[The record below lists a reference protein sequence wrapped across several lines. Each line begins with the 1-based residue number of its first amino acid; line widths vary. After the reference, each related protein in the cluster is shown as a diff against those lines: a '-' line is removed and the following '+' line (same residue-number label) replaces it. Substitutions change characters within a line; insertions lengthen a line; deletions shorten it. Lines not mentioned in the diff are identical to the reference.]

1 MKGWEKYDKETI
13 FADKKK
19 GGLLV
24 TFLVEYKELFKLKTV
39 NASCGSCFT
48 AYYNNYLN
56 TLPMEETKK
65 EKCDYV
71 LHKKYENITLKYGGK
86 RIRNR
91 DLTNKLA
98 IELLTKHPHGEK
110 LFSVIPKVKVVKK
123 KVVKKSKK

>member
-24 TFLVEYKELFKLKTV
+24 TFLVEYKELFKLKTI
-39 NASCGSCFT
+39 NASCGSCFSG
-48 AYYNNYLN
+48 YYDNYLK
-56 TLPMEETKK
+56 TLPMAEEKK
-65 EKCDYV
+65 EKCDYL
-71 LHKKYENITLKYGGK
+71 LHKKYENITLKFGGV

-98 IELLTKHPHGEK
+98 IELLNKHPHGEK
-110 LFSVIPKVKVVKK
+110 LFSKIPKK
-123 KVVKKSKK
+123 KVVKKEVKKVIKK